1 MKKVLFFAIFALVL
15 SGCTK
20 TERIKAP
27 ETIEDYVGFFIKE
40 TKKGQTK
47 WGAEIFESSDLSEE
61 ACKGRIPVEYDSI
74 IVGIGKKYMAQKE
87 GAWQLFNNIDG
98 ELMLKGLSFYSAEPQ
113 WNSFEVVNMDIN
125 AAGGTQPFVEGT
137 HFRLKTL
144 DGYYAAFI
152 RNDLTSWCF
161 CGPYEDYYPAIT
173 GFFIIR
179 EGKVGFADFGVSRY
193 IELSEGGRSFEAKYD
208 ALIEVV
214 GQERNTPR
222 KGFLAL
228 KDGKWISLSEY
239 GNPGKWSD
247 SYIKKLLDVP
257 ATNPDQ
263 FDDMVIYLGNRYNIY
278 YTKLMYPNGKC
289 GRIYINALAGER
301 GKEPKMR

>member
-1 MKKVLFFAIFALVL
+1 M
-15 SGCTK
+15 
-20 TERIKAP
+20 
-27 ETIEDYVGFFIKE
+27 
-40 TKKGQTK
+40 
-47 WGAEIFESSDLSEE
+47 
-61 ACKGRIPVEYDSI
+61 
-74 IVGIGKKYMAQKE
+74 
-87 GAWQLFNNIDG
+87 
-98 ELMLKGLSFYSAEPQ
+98 
-113 WNSFEVVNMDIN
+113 
-125 AAGGTQPFVEGT
+125 
-137 HFRLKTL
+137 
-144 DGYYAAFI
+144 
-152 RNDLTSWCF
+152 
-161 CGPYEDYYPAIT
+161 
-173 GFFIIR
+173 
-179 EGKVGFADFGVSRY
+179 
-193 IELSEGGRSFEAKYD
+193 
-208 ALIEVV
+208 V